1 MEQYLVDVKK
11 SAQKE
16 LNDIRK
22 SGDKASINKI
32 ERIFLD
38 LESHPKTGVGNPE
51 QLKHNLNEFWSR
63 RINQKDRLVYSIDEQ
78 KVTVLVVSAKGHY
91 FDK

>member
-1 MEQYLVDVKK
+1 MSYSLEIKK

-16 LNDIRK
+16 IEFFKK
-22 SGDKASINKI
+22 SDKNSFEKI
-32 ERIFLD
+32 TKLL
-38 LESHPKTGVGNPE
+38 LELKQHPKTGSGNPE
-51 QLKHNLNEFWSR
+51 QLKHNLTEFWSR